1 MTTEEI
7 EAFVAICEAKSISKA
22 AEQLFIS
29 QPSLSTKLKTLEQET
44 GCTLLVRGKGQ
55 RELSLTEAGRR
66 FYDLALQYRS
76 IIRQMREVGTQA
88 SPEKLRVSSLNSV
101 GTYLMAP
108 VYERFMQ
115 QNRDTILEVQDL
127 PTLPVCA
134 SLERR
139 ETDLAFAFSPERP
152 RVVLSSPA
160 FSEPMVLVCAGDAAE
175 PRCVSIQELDP
186 RREIYTG
193 WFKSYIQWH
202 EAVFGKNSVPQVR
215 VEIMSQL
222 LYFVR
227 RGGWSIV
234 PASVGRGLAEDGDVV
249 CHCLDMEVPRR
260 VTCCLYTAD
269 SIRRP
274 ASARFLACLR
284 SVLTELREHG
294 GCIELYEE
302 FFRQFAGM

>member
-22 AEQLFIS
+22 AGKLFIS

-44 GCTLLVRGKGQ
+44 GCRLLARGKGQ

-76 IIRQMREVGTQA
+76 IIRQMREVGTQTA
-88 SPEKLRVSSLNSV
+88 PETLRVSSLNSV
-101 GTYLMAP
+101 GTYLMMP
-108 VYERFMQ
+108 VYERYMQ
-115 QNRDTILEVQDL
+115 QNRETVLEIQDL

-139 ETDLAFAFSPERP
+139 ETDLAFAFSEKLP
-152 RVVLSSPA
+152 RGVLSSPV
-160 FSEPMVLVCAGDAAE
+160 FSEPMVLVCTGDTAE
-175 PRCVSIQELDP
+175 SRRVSVRELDP

-193 WFKSYIQWH
+193 WFKSYHQWH
-202 EAVFGKNSVPQVR
+202 EAAFGKNSVPQVR

-234 PASVGRGLAEDGDVV
+234 PASVGRGLAAEGDVA
-249 CHCLDMEVPRR
+249 CHSLDVGVPRR
-260 VTCCLYTAD
+260 VTYCLYTAD

-284 SVLTELREHG
+284 SVLTELREQG
-294 GCIELYEE
+294 DYIELYED